1 MAFFRENRSS
11 YPQQVEKWPQNVK
24 KEAMVK
30 FDQCL
35 LIFNN
40 NI

>member
-11 YPQQVEKWPQNVK
+11 YPQHVEKWPQNVK
-24 KEAMVK
+24 NEAKVK
-30 FDQCL
+30 FDQSL
-35 LIFNN
+35 FIFNN